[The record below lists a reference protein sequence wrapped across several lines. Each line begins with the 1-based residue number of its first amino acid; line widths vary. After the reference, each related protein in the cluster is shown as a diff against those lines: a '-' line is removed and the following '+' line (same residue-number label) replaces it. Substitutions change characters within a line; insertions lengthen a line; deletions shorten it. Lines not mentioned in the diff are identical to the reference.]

1 MKLRK
6 IISFAIVL
14 CLFGSTFTHA
24 ESTGWGLSF
33 QEDGQP
39 PVGNAGAEDLLQY
52 NAWYIGDTAQK
63 TIYLTFDAGYE
74 NGYTA
79 AILDVLKEKDVPAA
93 FFLVGTYIEAN
104 PELVKRMADE
114 GHIVANH
121 TATHPDMSAI
131 SDLDAFQRELTQTE
145 ELYRAATGKE
155 MPKYY
160 RPPRGVFSTENLKM
174 AHDLG
179 YKTIF
184 WSLAYVDWY
193 RDDQPTQEEAFSKLL
208 PRVHPGAILL
218 LHSTSQTNA
227 EILGQLIDQ
236 YRSMGYTFG
245 SLEEL

>member
-14 CLFGSTFTHA
+14 CLIGGTFTHA

-33 QEDGQP
+33 QENGQP

-52 NAWYIGDTAQK
+52 NAWYIGDTEQK

-74 NGYTA
+74 NGYTST
-79 AILDVLKEKDVPAA
+79 ILDVLKEKDVPAA
-93 FFLVGTYIEAN
+93 FFVVGTYIEAN

-131 SDLDAFQRELTQTE
+131 SDLESFQLELTQTE
-145 ELYRAATGKE
+145 ELYRAATGKD

-174 AHDLG
+174 AHELG

-208 PRVHPGAILL
+208 PRVHPGAIVL

-245 SLEEL
+245 TLEEL